1 MELPER
7 GPFRSAL
14 FFCPVHAN
22 LTLFRAKL
30 LTSWVKR
37 TFLASVMPV
46 LGQYKPVSNKD
57 KQVIDQ
63 VTDTQ
68 KSNIPAVYSAG
79 MMDGVRLSGLLGLLL
94 TDLGLRLN
102 SP

>member
-1 MELPER
+1 
-7 GPFRSAL
+7 
-14 FFCPVHAN
+14 
-22 LTLFRAKL
+22 
-30 LTSWVKR
+30 
-37 TFLASVMPV
+37 MPV
-46 LGQYKPVSNKD
+46 LGQSKPVSNKD